1 MAAPVAAPS
10 VRGAASD
17 DTWESTVEL
26 NPTPILDIASGARRA
41 RLLFAAADVG
51 VFGALAEAPATGEE
65 VRARLGLHREGVG
78 DLLAGLEA
86 LGLVERRD
94 GRYHNGPA
102 AGRYLVPG
110 RPEFLGGF
118 LDFLDHTLHPAWD
131 GLATSLRSGEPA
143 NAQAGAGDPYAP
155 VHADPTSRTAFFDAM
170 DVLNAPIGAALAE
183 LDWSGFEHVVDVG
196 GARGNIAVH
205 LVKAH
210 PHLRVTVFDLPDVR
224 PAFEAHVVD
233 NDRVTFAGGDFFT
246 DPLPAADAVLFGH
259 VLHNWPVERRRF
271 LAQAAFRAVRP
282 GGAAF
287 VYDPMLDPDRP
298 QLPNVLASLNMLVW
312 SAGGAEYTF
321 ADAAT
326 WFTDAGFATVSH
338 APLVATTSLLTARK
352 E

>member
-1 MAAPVAAPS
+1 M
-10 VRGAASD
+10 
-17 DTWESTVEL
+17 EL
-26 NPTPILDIASGARRA
+26 NPARILDIASGARRA

-51 VFGALAEAPATGEE
+51 TFGALAEAPATGAEL
-65 VRARLGLHREGVG
+65 RARLGLHPAGAG

-94 GRYHNGPA
+94 GRYHNSPA
-102 AGRYLVPG
+102 AERYLVPG
-110 RPEFLGGF
+110 RPEYLGGF

-131 GLATSLRSGEPA
+131 GLADSLRTGRPV
-143 NAQAGAGDPYAP
+143 NAQAGGGDPYAP
-155 VHADPTSRTAFFDAM
+155 VHADPASRTAFFDAM

-183 LDWSGFEHVVDVG
+183 LDWSGFEHLVDVG
-196 GARGNIAVH
+196 GARGNIAAH

-224 PAFEAHVVD
+224 PAFDGHVGGLGLA
-233 NDRVTFAGGDFFT
+233 DRVTFTGGDFFT
-246 DPLPAADAVLFGH
+246 DPLPRADAVLFGH

-271 LAQAAFRAVRP
+271 LAGAAFRAVRP

-312 SAGGAEYTF
+312 SAGGSEYTY

-326 WFTDAGFATVSH
+326 WFTDAGFTSVGH
-338 APLVATTSLLTARK
+338 TPLVATTSLLTARK
-352 E
+352 D

>member
-1 MAAPVAAPS
+1 
-10 VRGAASD
+10 
-17 DTWESTVEL
+17 VEL
-26 NPTPILDIASGARRA
+26 NPARILDIASGARRA

-51 VFGALAEAPATGEE
+51 VFGALAEAPATTEE
-65 VRARLGLHREGVG
+65 LRARLGLHPAGAG

-86 LGLVERRD
+86 LGLLERRD

-102 AGRYLVPG
+102 AERYLVPG

-118 LDFLDHTLHPAWD
+118 LDFLDRTLHPAWD
-131 GLATSLRSGEPA
+131 GLAGSLRTGRPA
-143 NAQAGAGDPYAP
+143 NAQAGGGDPYAP
-155 VHADPTSRTAFFDAM
+155 VHADPAARTAFFDAM

-183 LDWSGFEHVVDVG
+183 LDWSGYEHVVDVG
-196 GARGNIAVH
+196 GARGNIAAH

-224 PAFEAHVVD
+224 PAFEAHIGGLGLAD
-233 NDRVTFAGGDFFT
+233 QVTFAGGDFFT

-259 VLHNWPVERRRF
+259 VLHNWPQERRRL
-271 LAQAAFRAVRP
+271 LAAAAFRAVRP

-321 ADAAT
+321 ADAAG
-326 WFTDAGFATVSH
+326 WFADAGFGTVEH
-338 APLVATTSLLTARK
+338 TPLVATTSLLTARK
-352 E
+352 D